1 VSLFILK
8 ISFTVIV
15 ITHSLTVTDVSL
27 AATLLFLVSSF
38 LEKMQQSPMMMILER
53 SKVKGTTTVKI
64 ENALLVRL
72 TTNTNVVLTTK
83 TRTIIYHP

>member
-1 VSLFILK
+1 
-8 ISFTVIV
+8 
-15 ITHSLTVTDVSL
+15 VTDVSL

-38 LEKMQQSPMMMILER
+38 LEKMQQSPMMMILVR
-53 SKVKGTTTVKI
+53 SKVKGTTVKI

-83 TRTIIYHP
+83 TRIIIYHP